1 MAGKRV
7 EGIDDLKSVYYM
19 HGDEEL
25 LMKESLGRLRNLF
38 AEEADADFNLDILNA
53 VEVGVERVIDSART
67 LPLMA
72 TRRLVIVR
80 NVDKLSKKDQ
90 EKLVSYLDSPNPE
103 TTMVLISRFP
113 EPGAPKDARARGV
126 EKSALFKKVKDT
138 GEVLKF
144 SMGRQG
150 RQRKIA
156 EWVDEEFSKRGKR
169 IEKPARD
176 LLLEMVGR
184 ELSDLEDAVERICLF
199 AADADVISAEVVSRV
214 VVPSGEQGIFE
225 LIDAVAERR
234 RDISLYMLNR
244 LIRQGESP
252 QRIFGLL
259 LRQFRLIARVKVLA
273 TERDSGAIASELGIP
288 PFVVGKCIRQSKK
301 FSTDSLRKL
310 FSEFKTAQLNLYS
323 TGYLEEKEYRTAVLE
338 SLIFKII
345 G

>member
-1 MAGKRV
+1 MTGKRV

-19 HGDEEL
+19 HGDEEH

-38 AEEADADFNLDILNA
+38 SGEADADFNLDILNA
-53 VEVGVERVIDSART
+53 AEVGVERVIDSART
-67 LPLMA
+67 LPLLA

-80 NVDKLSKKDQ
+80 DVDKLSKKDQ
-90 EKLVSYLDSPNPE
+90 EKLVLYLDSPNPE
-103 TTMVLISRFP
+103 TTMVLVSRFP
-113 EPGAPKDARARGV
+113 EPGAPKDNRARGV
-126 EKSALFKKVKDT
+126 EKSALFKKVMDA

-150 RQRKIA
+150 RQRRIA
-156 EWVDEEFSKRGKR
+156 EWVEEEFKKRGKQ
-169 IEKPARD
+169 IEKSARD

-184 ELSDLEDAVERICLF
+184 ELRDLEDAVERICLF
-199 AADADVISAEVVSRV
+199 AADDDVISTEVVRRV

-225 LIDAVAERR
+225 LIDAVASRR

-244 LIRQGESP
+244 LMRQGETP

-301 FSTDSLRKL
+301 FSTDSLSRV

-323 TGYLEEKEYRTAVLE
+323 TGYLEENEYRTLVLE
-338 SLIFKII
+338 SLIITII

>member
-1 MAGKRV
+1 MAEKRV

-25 LMKESLGRLRNLF
+25 LMEESLGRLRNLF
-38 AEEADADFNLDILNA
+38 AGEADADFNLDILNA
-53 VEVGVERVIDSART
+53 GEVGVERVIDSAWS

-72 TRRLVIVR
+72 TRRLVIAR
-80 NVDKLSKKDQ
+80 DVDKLSKKDQ

-113 EPGAPKDARARGV
+113 EPGAPKDTRARGV

-150 RQRKIA
+150 RQRKIV
-156 EWVDEEFSKRGKR
+156 EWVDEEFRKRGKR
-169 IEKPARD
+169 IEKPAGD

-184 ELSDLEDAVERICLF
+184 ELRDLEDAVERICLF

-273 TERDSGAIASELGIP
+273 TERDSGAIASELSIP

>member
-1 MAGKRV
+1 MAGDRV

-25 LMKESLGRLRNLF
+25 LMKESLQRLRNLF
-38 AEEADADFNLDILNA
+38 SAEADADFNLDVLNA
-53 VEVGVERVIDSART
+53 KEVGVDRVIDSVRT

-80 NVDKLSKKDQ
+80 DVDKLSKKDQ

-103 TTMVLISRFP
+103 TTVVLITSFP
-113 EPGAPKDARARGV
+113 KPGVPKDTRAKGV
-126 EKSALFKKVKDT
+126 EKSALFKKVMDT

-150 RQRKIA
+150 RQRKTA
-156 EWVDEEFSKRGKR
+156 EWVDEEFRKRGKR
-169 IEKPARD
+169 TEKPARD

-184 ELSDLEDAVERICLF
+184 ELRDLEDAVERICLF
-199 AADADVISAEVVSRV
+199 AADDDVISDEVVRRV

-225 LIDAVAERR
+225 LIEAVADRR

-259 LRQFRLIARVKVLA
+259 LRQFRLIARIKVLA
-273 TERDSGAIASELGIP
+273 TERDSGAIASEMGIP

-301 FSTDSLRKL
+301 FSADTLRKL
-310 FSEFKTAQLNLYS
+310 FSEFKTTQLELYS
-323 TGYLEEKEYRTAVLE
+323 TGYMEEKEYRTAVLE